1 MLELYTQLHT
11 QIFDADRIPYAIA
24 AIFLSMVVGMVT
36 GPLAGNANPL
46 LWGVLDGMFGG
57 FGARLDRLHR
67 SKHDLMFRGFLLT
80 AFMIVFCLLMAK
92 ICENIVLNYS
102 FRGFTEIFV
111 LSMLITSG
119 SVWFAVLKLY
129 FALEKKEMGKN
140 AYYIVSR
147 STRVDLNSVDDFGI
161 TRTAMRFLA
170 RSFDKGLVAPVF
182 WYLIG
187 GLPLVFV
194 YGCVAM
200 LAWRFGKDGFT
211 KGFGEIPLVLERLMG
226 IVPSILAGVLFSFI
240 GYGGAF
246 RRAFD
251 IIKPGKA
258 KGKAPYHQGGL
269 SLTALAWHKSVALGG
284 PVKDISGST
293 LKNDWIGPEGATAK
307 VDHKILRWAILTNFG
322 AHIVFLA
329 ALFCAYLLANN
340 ALI

>member
-1 MLELYTQLHT
+1 MLDLYTQIHT

-24 AIFLSMVVGMVT
+24 AIFISMVVGMIT

-46 LWGVLDGMFGG
+46 IWGVLDGVFGG
-57 FGARLDRLHR
+57 LGTRMDRLHR
-67 SKHDLMFRGFLLT
+67 SKPDLMLRGFLLT
-80 AFMIVFCLLMAK
+80 AFMMGACLLIAK
-92 ICENIVLNYS
+92 ICENLALNYS
-102 FRGFTEIFV
+102 YDGFSEVLV

-129 FALEKKEMGKN
+129 FALEKKEMGKG

-161 TRTAMRFLA
+161 TRTAMAFLA
-170 RSFDKGLVAPVF
+170 RSFDKGLVAPIF

-187 GLPLVFV
+187 GLPLAFV
-194 YGCVAM
+194 YACVAM
-200 LAWRFGKDGFT
+200 LGWRFGKDGFT

-226 IVPSILAGVLFSFI
+226 IVPSIFAGILFSFI

-246 RRAFD
+246 RKVIALIR
-251 IIKPGKA
+251 PGKA
-258 KGKAPYHQGGL
+258 KGMAPYYQGGL
-269 SLTALAWHKSVALGG
+269 PLSALAWHKSVALGG

-307 VDHKILRWAILTNFG
+307 VDHKILRWAIFTNVG

-329 ALFCAYLLANN
+329 ALFCAYLLANK